1 MELLTKLEN
10 KILGWTKNVPN
21 LPLSMR
27 KWLAENVWWFTA
39 IASVITGITVISH
52 LLRLQEYLAVLN
64 NPFAPLYSSTTFVT
78 LLAISTV
85 AGLLFSI
92 ASCIILGL
100 AVNPLKEKQK
110 KGWVLLFIAWLV
122 AIVWTVVTTVVT
134 LNSLSVFTGSIFG
147 VVIFAVSGYFLF
159 EIHGQFAHVERS
171 KGVKAKKKSK

>member
-1 MELLTKLEN
+1 MELLAKLEN
-10 KILGWTKNVPN
+10 KILGWTKNIPN

-39 IASVITGITVISH
+39 LASVLTGITVIGH
-52 LLRLQEYLAVLN
+52 LLRLQEYIAVLN

-78 LLAISTV
+78 LLVVSTIAALV
-85 AGLLFSI
+85 FSI

-110 KGWVLLFIAWLV
+110 KGWVLLFVAWLV
-122 AIVWTVVTTVVT
+122 AVIWTVVTTVIT
-134 LNSLSVFTGSIFG
+134 FNPLSVFTGIIFG
-147 VVIFAVSGYFLF
+147 AIMLAASGYFLF

-171 KGVKAKKKSK
+171 RGVKAEKKSK